1 MSRVGIAQERRRS
14 PVAYDDADMRA
25 DASRNLSRVLRT
37 GALLLAE
44 DPTTSIATIAAQSG
58 VDRRTVY
65 RRFDTREA
73 LLTAVFQ
80 AKLDSAQRVL
90 DEARLVEAPVPVA
103 LHRYV
108 EGIIPVSR
116 EWPLDTRRMMQ
127 TDPVAN
133 ARRKEQ
139 SQRLD
144 GFVQR
149 AGDEG
154 FLRADLPAGWARS
167 MLDSLV
173 DSAAHNFAGIEAPQA
188 ADLVVDTL
196 LNGIGLR

>member
-1 MSRVGIAQERRRS
+1 
-14 PVAYDDADMRA
+14 MRA

-37 GALLLAE
+37 GARLLAA
-44 DPTTSIATIAAQSG
+44 DPSTSIATIAAESG

-73 LLTAVFQ
+73 LLTAVFE
-80 AKLDSAQRVL
+80 AKIDSAQRVL
-90 DEARLVEAPVPVA
+90 DEARLLEAPVSVA

-116 EWPLDTRRMMQ
+116 EWPIDTRNMMQ
-127 TDPVAN
+127 SDPAAE
-133 ARRKEQ
+133 ARRLEQ
-139 SQRLD
+139 SGRLD
-144 GFVQR
+144 AFMQR

-154 FLRADLPAGWARS
+154 VIRADLPVGWARS
-167 MLDSLV
+167 MLDGLV
-173 DSAAHNFAGIEAPQA
+173 DNAAHLFGDLEPPEA

-196 LNGIGLR
+196 LHGIKRP